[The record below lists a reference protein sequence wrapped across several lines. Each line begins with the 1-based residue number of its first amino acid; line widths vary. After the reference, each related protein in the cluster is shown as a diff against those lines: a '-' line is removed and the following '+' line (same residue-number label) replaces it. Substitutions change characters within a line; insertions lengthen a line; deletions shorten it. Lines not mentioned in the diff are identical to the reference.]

1 MMVGRGC
8 LTASPREKMHDG
20 KGLRDQCAD
29 GNVLMEKI
37 YIYILEK

>member
-29 GNVLMEKI
+29 ENVLMDPSRRKI
-37 YIYILEK
+37 A